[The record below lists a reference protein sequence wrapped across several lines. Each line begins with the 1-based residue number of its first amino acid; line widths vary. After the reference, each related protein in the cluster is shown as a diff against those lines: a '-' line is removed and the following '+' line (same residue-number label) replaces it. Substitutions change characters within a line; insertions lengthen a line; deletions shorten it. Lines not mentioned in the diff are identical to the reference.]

1 MKNSITEQATR
12 VLHDIDKNLEKQV
25 KHIIVVNALNEKTL
39 DAMSKLLT
47 LVETSRS
54 FGVQRKL
61 LRTGMVIDLVHL
73 AALTYD
79 RMSVRT
85 GSGITE
91 VPEIHRGIFANLCRN
106 NYSLLQY
113 FGLIVPG
120 REAGTWKITKQGVL
134 FLTYRN
140 AVPAYFLCY
149 GGAFRKNYA
158 FDGHAKEVTLSNF
171 LKDSY
176 LRQMYN
182 SAKSKISTL
191 GINYTLL
198 PDGNELPT
206 KR

>member
-54 FGVQRKL
+54 FGVQKKL
-61 LRTGMVIDLVHL
+61 LRPGMLVDLVDL
-73 AALTYD
+73 ACHTYN
-79 RMSVRT
+79 RLNN
-85 GSGITE
+85 GSRDL
-91 VPEIHRGIFANLCRN
+91 EIHRGLFANLCRN
-106 NYSLLQY
+106 TYSILQY

-120 REAGTWKITKQGVL
+120 KASGTWKITKQGIN
-134 FLTYRN
+134 FLQDLH
-140 AVPAYFLCY
+140 AVPEYFLCY

-158 FDGHAKEVTLSNF
+158 FDGGARMVNITDFTKHGYLKTLLQQAKP
-171 LKDSY
+171 
-176 LRQMYN
+176 
-182 SAKSKISTL
+182 KISAIYRNNTFY
-191 GINYTLL
+191 NML
-198 PDGNELPT
+198 PDGSALPT